1 MRKEEDKKDKA
12 EQGSYARFTRV
23 LDLAIRMFGRALTK
37 DEICQ
42 IMKCS
47 KRTADRLIGCFYDVY
62 ANGLKEG
69 SRTDGTKTWT
79 ILGGQTL
86 PKSLEIDD
94 EDLLLLNNLADL
106 MKQQNRDADSDR
118 LTKLR
123 AQIVRA
129 LGNKEQK
136 LNNFDFSE
144 GNVFRPGI
152 RTKIAPEIVKTIRQ
166 AIQEKKVLNLEY
178 FNKRSGKISEG
189 AVEPYGILYS
199 DRAQYLLARHWDD
212 YFGDEIHQFLLSNIR
227 SAIMTDTEFESVD
240 FDMNEYVKDSFG
252 VYREEPY
259 DVEWKFSVKAA
270 PEAKN
275 FIFHPL
281 QEMIENED
289 GTLTVKFRAGGT
301 LEMAWHLYTW
311 GKEVEVVKPADFR
324 QRVRKAEAKRWG

>member
-1 MRKEEDKKDKA
+1 MRKNEDKKDKA

-23 LDLAIRMFGRALTK
+23 LDLAVKMYGRSLTK

-47 KRTADRLIGCFYDVY
+47 KRTADRLIGCFQEVY
-62 ANGLKEG
+62 ANGLKEVLEG
-69 SRTDGTKTWT
+69 GKKKWS
-79 ILGGQTL
+79 ILGGQKL

-94 EDLLLLNNLADL
+94 ADLSLLNNLADL
-106 MKQQNRDADSDR
+106 MKQQNRDTDSDR

-129 LGNKEQK
+129 IGNKEQE
-136 LNNFDFSE
+136 LNNLGFSE

-152 RTKIAPEIVKTIRQ
+152 RTKIDPEIVKTIRQ
-166 AIQEKKVLNLEY
+166 AIQEKKVLNIEY

-227 SAIMTDTEFESVD
+227 STIVTTGDFKGID
-240 FDMNEYVKDSFG
+240 FDMNEYTKDSFG

-259 DVEWKFSVKAA
+259 DVEWKFSAKAA
-270 PEAKN
+270 PEAEN
-275 FIFHPL
+275 LIFHPG
-281 QEMIENED
+281 QETIKNED

-301 LEMAWHLYTW
+301 LEMAWHLATW
-311 GKEVEVVKPADFR
+311 GKHVKVVQPADFW
-324 QRVRKAEAKRWG
+324 QRVRKAEKARWK

>member
-1 MRKEEDKKDKA
+1 MRKNEDKKDKA

-23 LDLAIRMFGRALTK
+23 LDLAVRMFGRALTK

-47 KRTADRLIGCFYDVY
+47 KRTADRLIGCFQEVY
-62 ANGLKEG
+62 ANGLKEV
-69 SRTDGTKTWT
+69 SDGGKKKWS

-106 MKQQNRDADSDR
+106 MKQQNRDTDSDR

-129 LGNKEQK
+129 IGNKEQE
-136 LNNFDFSE
+136 LNNLGFSE

-166 AIQEKKVLNLEY
+166 AIQEKKVLNIEY

-189 AVEPYGILYS
+189 AVEPYGILYN

-227 SAIMTDTEFESVD
+227 SAIVTTGDFKGID

-259 DVEWKFSVKAA
+259 DVEWKFSAKAA
-270 PEAKN
+270 PEAEN
-275 FIFHPL
+275 FIFHPG
-281 QEMIENED
+281 QETIKNED
-289 GTLTVKFRAGGT
+289 GTLTVKFCAGGT
-301 LEMAWHLYTW
+301 LEMAWHLATW
-311 GKEVEVVKPADFR
+311 GKQVEVIKPADFR
-324 QRVRKAEAKRWG
+324 RRVRKAEQQRWK

>member
-1 MRKEEDKKDKA
+1 MRKKEDKA

-23 LDLAIRMFGRALTK
+23 LDLAVRMFGRSLTK

-47 KRTADRLIGCFYDVY
+47 KRTADRLIGCFQEVY

-106 MKQQNRDADSDR
+106 MKQQNRDTDSDR

-129 LGNKEQK
+129 IGNKEQE

-152 RTKIAPEIVKTIRQ
+152 RTKIDPEIVKTIRQ
-166 AIQEKKVLNLEY
+166 AIREKKVINIEY
-178 FNKRSGKISEG
+178 LSKKSGKISEG

-199 DRAQYLLARHWDD
+199 DRAQYLLARHWDG
-212 YFGDEIHQFLLSNIR
+212 FAGNEIHQFLLSNIR
-227 SAIMTDTEFESVD
+227 SAIVTTGDFKGIG

-252 VYREEPY
+252 VWREEPY
-259 DVEWKFSVKAA
+259 DVEWKFSAKAA
-270 PEAKN
+270 PEAEN
-275 FIFHPL
+275 FIFHPG
-281 QEMIENED
+281 QETIKNED

-301 LEMAWHLYTW
+301 LEMAWHLATW
-311 GKEVEVVKPADFR
+311 GKQVEVIKPADFR
-324 QRVRKAEAKRWG
+324 RRVRKAEQQRWK

>member
-1 MRKEEDKKDKA
+1 MRKKEDKA

-23 LDLAIRMFGRALTK
+23 LDLAVRMFGRALTK

-47 KRTADRLIGCFYDVY
+47 KRTADRLIGCFQEVY

-106 MKQQNRDADSDR
+106 MKQQNRDTDSDR
-118 LTKLR
+118 LMKLR
-123 AQIVRA
+123 DQIVRA
-129 LGNKEQK
+129 KGKKEQE

-152 RTKIAPEIVKTIRQ
+152 RTKIDPEIVKTIRQ
-166 AIQEKKVLNLEY
+166 AIREKKVINIEY
-178 FNKRSGKISEG
+178 LSKKSGKISEG

-227 SAIMTDTEFESVD
+227 SAIVTTGDFKGID

-252 VYREEPY
+252 VYHEEPY
-259 DVEWKFSVKAA
+259 DVEWKFTAKAA
-270 PEAKN
+270 PEAEN
-275 FIFHPL
+275 FIFHPG
-281 QEMIENED
+281 QETIKNED
-289 GTLTVKFRAGGT
+289 STLTVKFRAGGT
-301 LEMAWHLYTW
+301 LEMAWHLATW
-311 GKEVEVVKPADFR
+311 GKQVEVIKPADFWR
-324 QRVRKAEAKRWG
+324 RVAKAERERWK

>member
-1 MRKEEDKKDKA
+1 MRKKEDKRDKA
-12 EQGSYARFTRV
+12 EQGTYARFTRV
-23 LDLAIRMFGRALTK
+23 LDLAVNMFGRALTK

-47 KRTADRLIGCFYDVY
+47 KRTADRLIGCFQEVY
-62 ANGLKEG
+62 ANGLKEV
-69 SRTDGTKTWT
+69 SDGGKKTWT
-79 ILGGQTL
+79 ILGGQKL
-86 PKSLEIDD
+86 PQYLEIDD

-106 MKQQNRDADSDR
+106 MKQQNRDTDSDR

-129 LGNKEQK
+129 LGNKEQE

-152 RTKIAPEIVKTIRQ
+152 RTKIDPEIVKTIRQ
-166 AIQEKKVLNLEY
+166 AIQEKKVLNIEY

-199 DRAQYLLARHWDD
+199 DRAQYLLARHWDG
-212 YFGDEIHQFLLSNIR
+212 FAGNEIHQFLLSNIR
-227 SAIMTDTEFESVD
+227 SAIVTTGDFKGIG

-252 VYREEPY
+252 VWHEDPY
-259 DVEWKFSVKAA
+259 DVEWKFTEKAA
-270 PEAKN
+270 AEAKD
-275 FIFHPL
+275 FIFHPS

-289 GTLTVKFRAGGT
+289 GSLTVKFRAGGT
-301 LEMAWHLYTW
+301 LEMAWHLATW
-311 GKEVEVVKPADFR
+311 GKQVEVVQPADFW
-324 QRVRKAEAKRWG
+324 QRVRKAESERWK

>member
-1 MRKEEDKKDKA
+1 MRKKEDKA

-23 LDLAIRMFGRALTK
+23 LDLAVRMFGRSLTK

-47 KRTADRLIGCFYDVY
+47 KRTADRLIGCFQEVY

-106 MKQQNRDADSDR
+106 MKQQNRDTDSDR
-118 LTKLR
+118 LMKLR

-129 LGNKEQK
+129 IGNKEQE

-152 RTKIAPEIVKTIRQ
+152 RTKIDPEIVKTIRQ
-166 AIQEKKVLNLEY
+166 AIREKKVINIEY
-178 FNKRSGKISEG
+178 LSKKSGKISEG

-227 SAIMTDTEFESVD
+227 SAIVTTGDFKGID

-252 VYREEPY
+252 VYHEEPY
-259 DVEWKFSVKAA
+259 DVEWKFTAKAA
-270 PEAKN
+270 PEAEN
-275 FIFHPL
+275 FIFHPG
-281 QEMIENED
+281 QETIKNED
-289 GTLTVKFRAGGT
+289 STLTVKFRAGGT
-301 LEMAWHLYTW
+301 LEMAWHLATW
-311 GKEVEVVKPADFR
+311 GKQVEVIKPADFWR
-324 QRVRKAEAKRWG
+324 RVAKAERERWK